1 MKEDATKPDKIKLN
15 DAENFSV
22 TINVT
27 LSDEEQVNAAK
38 LKAVEFKAANP
49 DKLVVIGKPSNTRN
63 GLTVEFGV
71 LK

>member
-1 MKEDATKPDKIKLN
+1 MTENEKKPDKTKQN

-38 LKAVEFKAANP
+38 LKAVEFNAANP